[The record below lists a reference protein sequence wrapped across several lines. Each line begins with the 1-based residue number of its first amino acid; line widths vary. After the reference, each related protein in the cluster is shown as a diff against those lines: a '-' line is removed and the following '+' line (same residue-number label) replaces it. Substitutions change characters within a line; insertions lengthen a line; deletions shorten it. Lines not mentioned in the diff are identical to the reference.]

1 MVLRWSVHASGRR
14 MDVML
19 SAGPLAPPKW
29 YYRPV
34 WVLVLLFLVL
44 GPLALPYLWR
54 SPGFSRRLKVVLTVL
69 VIAYTGLFIGETIRV
84 YRAVKTEMDVLG
96 TVADF

>member
-1 MVLRWSVHASGRR
+1 MGVVRSRE
-14 MDVML
+14 
-19 SAGPLAPPKW
+19 PPAPIKW

-54 SPGFSRRLKVVLTVL
+54 SPGFSRRLKIVLTVL
-69 VIAYTGLFIGETIRV
+69 VIAYTGLFIGETIRFV
-84 YRAVKTEMDVLG
+84 RAVKSEMDALG
-96 TVADF
+96 IVADF

>member
-1 MVLRWSVHASGRR
+1 MGVVRSREPPA
-14 MDVML
+14 
-19 SAGPLAPPKW
+19 PLTW

-84 YRAVKTEMDVLG
+84 FRAVKSEMDVLG
-96 TVADF
+96 TDTDF

>member
-1 MVLRWSVHASGRR
+1 MGVVGSREPPS
-14 MDVML
+14 
-19 SAGPLAPPKW
+19 PLTW

-54 SPGFSRRLKVVLTVL
+54 SPSFSRRLKVVLTVL
-69 VIAYTGLFIGETIRV
+69 VVAYTGLFIDETIRFV
-84 YRAVKTEMDVLG
+84 RAVKSEMDALG
-96 TVADF
+96 IVADF

>member
-1 MVLRWSVHASGRR
+1 MGVVRSREPPA
-14 MDVML
+14 
-19 SAGPLAPPKW
+19 PLDW

-34 WVLVLLFLVL
+34 WVLILLFLVL

-54 SPGFSRRLKVVLTVL
+54 SRGFSRRLKIVLTVL
-69 VIAYTGLFIGETIRV
+69 VIAYTGFLTIRV
-84 YRAVKTEMDVLG
+84 FRAVTSELDALG

>member
-1 MVLRWSVHASGRR
+1 MGVVRSRE
-14 MDVML
+14 
-19 SAGPLAPPKW
+19 PPAPIKW

-34 WVLVLLFLVL
+34 WVLILLFLVL

-54 SPGFSRRLKVVLTVL
+54 SPSFSRRLKVALTVL
-69 VIAYTGLFIGETIRV
+69 VVAYTGLFIGETIRV

>member
-1 MVLRWSVHASGRR
+1 MGVVRSREPPA
-14 MDVML
+14 
-19 SAGPLAPPKW
+19 PLKW

-54 SPGFSRRLKVVLTVL
+54 SPSFSRRLKIVLTVL
-69 VIAYTGLFIGETIRV
+69 VIAYTGFFIDETIRFV
-84 YRAVKTEMDVLG
+84 RAVKNEMDALG
-96 TVADF
+96 IVADF

>member
-1 MVLRWSVHASGRR
+1 MGVVCFREPPA
-14 MDVML
+14 
-19 SAGPLAPPKW
+19 PLKW

-54 SPGFSRRLKVVLTVL
+54 SPSFSRHLKVVLTVL
-69 VIAYTGLFIGETIRV
+69 VVAYTGLFIDETIRFV
-84 YRAVKTEMDVLG
+84 RAVKSEMDALG
-96 TVADF
+96 IVADF

>member
-1 MVLRWSVHASGRR
+1 MGVVRSRE
-14 MDVML
+14 
-19 SAGPLAPPKW
+19 PPAPIKW

-54 SPGFSRRLKVVLTVL
+54 SPGFSRRLKVILTVL
-69 VIAYTGLFIGETIRV
+69 IIAYTGLFIGETIRFV
-84 YRAVKTEMDVLG
+84 RAVKSEMDALG
-96 TVADF
+96 IVADF

>member
-1 MVLRWSVHASGRR
+1 MGVVRSREPPS
-14 MDVML
+14 
-19 SAGPLAPPKW
+19 PLTW

-54 SPGFSRRLKVVLTVL
+54 SPSFSRRLKVVLTVL
-69 VIAYTGLFIGETIRV
+69 VVAYTGFFIDETIRFV
-84 YRAVKTEMDVLG
+84 RAVKSEMDALG
-96 TVADF
+96 IVADF

>member
-1 MVLRWSVHASGRR
+1 MPSPEPPT
-14 MDVML
+14 
-19 SAGPLAPPKW
+19 PLKW

-54 SPGFSRRLKVVLTVL
+54 TPRFSRRLKVVLTVL
-69 VIAYTGLFIGETIRV
+69 VLAYTGLFIDETIRV
-84 YRAVKTEMDVLG
+84 FRVLKNEMNVLA
-96 TVADF
+96 TMRDS

>member
-1 MVLRWSVHASGRR
+1 MGVVRSREPPA
-14 MDVML
+14 
-19 SAGPLAPPKW
+19 PLKW

-54 SPGFSRRLKVVLTVL
+54 SPCFSRRLKVVLTVL
-69 VIAYTGLFIGETIRV
+69 VIAYTGFFIDETIRFV
-84 YRAVKTEMDVLG
+84 RAVKSEMDALG
-96 TVADF
+96 IVADF

>member
-1 MVLRWSVHASGRR
+1 MGVVRSRE
-14 MDVML
+14 
-19 SAGPLAPPKW
+19 PPAPIKW

-34 WVLVLLFLVL
+34 WVLVLLFLFLVL

-54 SPGFSRRLKVVLTVL
+54 SPGFSRRLKVALTVL
-69 VIAYTGLFIGETIRV
+69 VIAYTGLFFGETIRV

>member
-1 MVLRWSVHASGRR
+1 MGVVRSREPPA
-14 MDVML
+14 
-19 SAGPLAPPKW
+19 PLKW

-54 SPGFSRRLKVVLTVL
+54 SPSFSRRLKIVLTVL
-69 VIAYTGLFIGETIRV
+69 VIAYTGLFIGQTIRFV
-84 YRAVKTEMDVLG
+84 RAVKSEMDALG
-96 TVADF
+96 IVADF